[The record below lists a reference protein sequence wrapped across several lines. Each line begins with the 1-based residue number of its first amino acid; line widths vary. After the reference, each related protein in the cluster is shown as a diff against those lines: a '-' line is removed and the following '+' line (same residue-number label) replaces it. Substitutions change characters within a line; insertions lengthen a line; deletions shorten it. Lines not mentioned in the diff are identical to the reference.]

1 MLSQNKARA
10 VFFEEAVKEGADPSK
25 LADWILTDVMR
36 LLNESETEFEAL
48 KFGGK
53 ELKMLIALVEDG
65 KINAKTG
72 KKVLRKMFETG
83 KNPDAIV
90 KEEGL
95 VQISDMNL
103 LESVV
108 DEVLAANQE
117 SVEAFHNGRDRAL
130 GYLMG
135 ECMKRTKGKGN
146 PGIFNEL
153 LRKKLA
159 SK

>member
-1 MLSQNKARA
+1 MS
-10 VFFEEAVKEGADPSK
+10 
-25 LADWILTDVMR
+25 
-36 LLNESETEFEAL
+36 
-48 KFGGK
+48 
-53 ELKMLIALVEDG
+53 
-65 KINAKTG
+65 
-72 KKVLRKMFETG
+72 
-83 KNPDAIV
+83 
-90 KEEGL
+90 
-95 VQISDMNL
+95 L

-159 SK
+159 NK